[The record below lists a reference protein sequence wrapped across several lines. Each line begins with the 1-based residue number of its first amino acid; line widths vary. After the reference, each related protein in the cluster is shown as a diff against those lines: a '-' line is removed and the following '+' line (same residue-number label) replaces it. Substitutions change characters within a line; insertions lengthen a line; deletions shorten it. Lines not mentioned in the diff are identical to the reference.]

1 MSATLLGNI
10 VYGKND
16 LLYLW
21 TERTVNELERHGG
34 KLWLGSFLRN
44 YDSWNWTY
52 PMREQGSKL
61 VP

>member
-16 LLYLW
+16 LLYLD
-21 TERTVNELERHGG
+21 ERTVNELERHGG
-34 KLWLGSFLRN
+34 KAVAWKFPEK